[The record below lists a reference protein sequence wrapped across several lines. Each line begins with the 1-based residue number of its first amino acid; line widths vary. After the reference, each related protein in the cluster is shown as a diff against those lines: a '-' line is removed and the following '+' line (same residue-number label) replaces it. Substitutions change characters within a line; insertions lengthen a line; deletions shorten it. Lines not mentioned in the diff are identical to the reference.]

1 MVPPY
6 LQGLKLKIAEEIG
19 SGEEVKSLHSLDESF
34 YNSYSFASSA
44 FAIFADS
51 RNDGHLLSCLTSSCL
66 RCHVWWSDPTGDMR
80 FRRNP
85 FSVERLVGSFRR
97 M

>member
-1 MVPPY
+1 MVPLY
-6 LQGLKLKIAEEIG
+6 LQGLKLKIVEEIG
-19 SGEEVKSLHSLDESF
+19 SSEEVKSFDESF
-34 YNSYSFASSA
+34 YNSFASSA

-80 FRRNP
+80 FRHKP